1 MLTQNTGS
9 APEKDMPSTQDDHT
23 NSVEQKKAE
32 LLKQE
37 TNKDLEIT
45 QDQLSIGKRLL
56 NWRTI
61 VPLVIAIIALVIFA
75 QKININPKIT
85 LVVLVC

>member
-45 QDQLSIGKRLL
+45 QDQLPYVEGK
-56 NWRTI
+56 
-61 VPLVIAIIALVIFA
+61 AG
-75 QKININPKIT
+75 INHQ
-85 LVVLVC
+85 V